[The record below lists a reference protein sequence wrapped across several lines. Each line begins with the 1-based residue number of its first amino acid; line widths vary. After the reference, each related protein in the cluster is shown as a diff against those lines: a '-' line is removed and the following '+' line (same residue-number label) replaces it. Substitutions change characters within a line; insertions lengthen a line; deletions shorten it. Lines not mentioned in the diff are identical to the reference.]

1 MLPCIKRASVKAHQ
15 SFNTLEKAECLFLS
29 VIFLPFWAH
38 CYIWRGHFPGGV
50 FHVFVLSLESTK
62 DSSISCLFLRHAH
75 KTSTSERLLAKVAQ
89 PGRGVNNSLR
99 CGGSCKAAMNVFTME
114 TIRVRLFCLLLLL

>member
-1 MLPCIKRASVKAHQ
+1 MP
-15 SFNTLEKAECLFLS
+15 FLS

-99 CGGSCKAAMNVFTME
+99 CGGSGNE
-114 TIRVRLFCLLLLL
+114 RVHNGDDSCAPVLFIIIIVIKG